1 MFPGISCGAV
11 LEKLTCAR
19 DPACEWRFSQE
30 WLILTG
36 VALLLATGAAGFQK
50 ESLLWV

>member
-19 DPACEWRFSQE
+19 DPACEWRSSQE
-30 WLILTG
+30 WLILM
-36 VALLLATGAAGFQK
+36 ALLLATGAAGFQK